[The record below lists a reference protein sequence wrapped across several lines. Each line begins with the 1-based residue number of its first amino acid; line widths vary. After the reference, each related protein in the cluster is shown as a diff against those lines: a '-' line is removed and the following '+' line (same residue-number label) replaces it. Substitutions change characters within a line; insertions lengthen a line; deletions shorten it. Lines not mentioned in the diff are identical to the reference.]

1 MNKNRTLGQVLENF
15 LPHGCAGPVSEWFG
29 QNHVI
34 LRISRS
40 RRSKLGDFRNRGTMV
55 PPVISINHDLN
66 PYSFLVTLLH
76 EMAHAEI
83 FLNYKKRLLPHGGEW
98 KAAYRRIALPFLTIE
113 NLDEKF
119 IQVFEHYLNN
129 PAASSMAN
137 QPLAILLKSFD
148 QSKDV
153 TLITEIP
160 EYSHFSL
167 PDGRVFIKGQKL
179 RKRFRCE
186 CLNNK
191 RIYLF
196 SPMAE
201 INPLGDLSG
210 NT

>member
-1 MNKNRTLGQVLENF
+1 MNKSKTLGQALEKY

-40 RRSKLGDFRNRGTMV
+40 RRSKLGDFRNRGAMV

-83 FLNYKKRLLPHGGEW
+83 FFKSRKRLLPHGNEW
-98 KAAYRRIALPFLTIE
+98 KSAYRRIALPFLEIE

-119 IQVFEHYLNN
+119 IQVFGQYLNN

-137 QPLAILLKSFD
+137 QPLATLLKSFD
-148 QSKDV
+148 QPRDV

-160 EYSHFSL
+160 ENTHFSL
-167 PDGRVFIKGQKL
+167 PDGRVFVKGRKL

-210 NT
+210 NI